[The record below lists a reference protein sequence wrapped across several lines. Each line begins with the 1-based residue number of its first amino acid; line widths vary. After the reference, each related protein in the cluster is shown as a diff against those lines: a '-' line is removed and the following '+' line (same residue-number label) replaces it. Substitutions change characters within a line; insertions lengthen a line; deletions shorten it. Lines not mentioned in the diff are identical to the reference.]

1 MKTKHKMSSR
11 SKKKS
16 RANKQLI
23 VSLIVFGCCFLAY
36 CGTRLFLQSCSNTLA
51 VQNQTLTLDIEERTA
66 KIESLKSEITK
77 LQEKSRVLGMLEGQV
92 YDNKNNVYYYGD

>member
-1 MKTKHKMSSR
+1 MKTKHRTSSR
-11 SKKKS
+11 AKKRKGY
-16 RANKQLI
+16 RQLTI
-23 VSLIVFGCCFLAY
+23 SVAAFLLCGAIFI
-36 CGTRLFLQSCSNTLA
+36 GTRLFVQSASNELA
-51 VQNQTLTLDIEERTA
+51 VKNQTLTLDIDSRTA